1 MGQRL
6 VLTVT
11 QNGED
16 IAKIYYHWSAY
27 SISALQ
33 EAKNIIDVLYDDTN
47 KIKDLKLRLIK
58 FLEQNGGGIDGGEG
72 SSEWK
77 YIKQLYPKET
87 FKKDGISRNQGL
99 IALSEDGMESMQS
112 WSEGDVYID
121 LDTDMVTNYVNYTCE
136 SIDSYNKDR
145 KEWDEDFEP
154 LTFNDIP
161 VIEYDLTDF
170 SVDDIDYVIMG
181 LESFDGYVCRYK
193 NQIYELIA

>member
-6 VLTVT
+6 IITV
-11 QNGED
+11 NKGGKD

-33 EAKNIIDVLYDDTN
+33 ETRDIINVLYDDTN
-47 KIKDLKLRLIK
+47 KIKDLKLRLIR
-58 FLEQNGGGIDGGEG
+58 LCEQNGGGIDGGEN

-87 FKKDGISRNQGL
+87 FKKDNISRNYGL
-99 IALSEDGMESMQS
+99 IALSEDGMKNMQT
-112 WSEGDVYID
+112 WSEGDIYID
-121 LDTDMVTNYVNYTCE
+121 MDIDMVTNYVNFTCE

-145 KEWDEDFEP
+145 KEWDEDFTPKTLNE
-154 LTFNDIP
+154 IP
-161 VIEYDLTDF
+161 AIENDLTEF
-170 SVDDIDYVIMG
+170 SVFDIEDVIYE
-181 LESFDGYVCRYK
+181 LKSFDGYVCRYR